1 MDNREILT
9 RFKSGA
15 LDRQQVLALLSGA
28 GTGTESAAAPAR
40 GTAPDRGAAPAP
52 PSAAPERRPAPR
64 TVPPPAARP
73 ADEGYAVVAVDC
85 RFPGADGPAAFWE
98 AGLRAPDGPGPVP
111 QGRPGA
117 EDGEGESAQGYFL
130 DGVDAF
136 DPAPF
141 RIEAAE
147 AASMDPQERL
157 LLHCAWQALEGAGH
171 AGARLDALT
180 GADGEPRDVGV
191 FTAVTSRDYARLA
204 DGRSGPAGYHLHTAA
219 RLSHVLDLHGP
230 SQNVDTGASSFL
242 TAVHQALGAL
252 RAGECAAAL
261 VAAAELRLHPG
272 RHHDGGGEGVAVILL
287 KPLAAARA
295 AGDRVHAVLTASAVG
310 HPGRGTSAALRDR
323 LRHRVLDRTGEG
335 PLVLEEDAAGAAARV
350 GRAGAATGAA
360 ALLRAVLQL
369 RHAVLLPG
377 PARERPAPWEAGPG
391 AGPRTALVGV
401 HEDDAPH
408 AVLVVR
414 EPPPATAVAPR
425 DPEEDG
431 GPQLVLL
438 SAATPAHLAATA
450 GRLADWL
457 GSFEH
462 AGRAAPGPGA
472 VARELRLGRA
482 VMDCRLA
489 VVVDGTAQLAEALA
503 GFADGVAGP
512 GPSPVRSAD
521 LRDGTADP
529 LLLTGLAETRG
540 YVAAL
545 WRGRRYEQL
554 TRLWLAGVDVLA
566 RDTAPGA
573 APVLDL
579 PPGALLPARSWP
591 AGDTA
596 SDAGGARGD
605 G

>member
-15 LDRQQVLALLSGA
+15 LDRQQVLALLSG
-28 GTGTESAAAPAR
+28 TGTDRAAAA
-40 GTAPDRGAAPAP
+40 AP
-52 PSAAPERRPAPR
+52 PSAAPVRRPVPR
-64 TVPPPAARP
+64 HVPQPAART

-111 QGRPGA
+111 PGRPGA
-117 EDGEGESAQGYFL
+117 GEGDGEGEGGGAQGYFL

-136 DPAPF
+136 DPGPF
-141 RIEAAE
+141 GIEAAE

-157 LLHCAWQALEGAGH
+157 LLHCAWQALEGAGY

-191 FTAVTSRDYARLA
+191 FAAVTSRDYARPA
-204 DGRSGPAGYHLHTAA
+204 DGRYGPAGHHLHTAA
-219 RLSHVLDLHGP
+219 RVSHVLDLHGP

-323 LRHRVLDRTGEG
+323 LRRRVLDGGGEG
-335 PLVLEEDAAGAAARV
+335 PVVLEEDAAGAVSRV

-377 PARERPAPWEAGPG
+377 PARERPAPWETGPA

-414 EPPPATAVAPR
+414 EPPPPAVAPC
-425 DPEEDG
+425 DPEQDD

-450 GRLADWL
+450 GRFADWL

-462 AGRAAPGPGA
+462 TGRAAPGPGA

-482 VMDCRLA
+482 VRDCRLA

-503 GFADGVAGP
+503 GFADGAAGP

-521 LRDGTADP
+521 LRDGAADP
-529 LLLTGLAETRG
+529 LLLTALAETRG

-566 RDTAPGA
+566 RDTVPGA

-579 PPGALLPARSWP
+579 PAGALLPGRWWP
-591 AGDTA
+591 AADTGT
-596 SDAGGARGD
+596 DAGGARGD

>member
-15 LDRQQVLALLSGA
+15 LDRQQVLALLA
-28 GTGTESAAAPAR
+28 GTSAQR
-40 GTAPDRGAAPAP
+40 GTAPAGPSTAPVRRPVPAPAAPL
-52 PSAAPERRPAPR
+52 
-64 TVPPPAARP
+64 
-73 ADEGYAVVAVDC
+73 DEGYALVAVDC
-85 RFPGADGPAAFWE
+85 RFPGADGPDAFWE
-98 AGLRAPDGPGPVP
+98 TGLRAPDGPGPVP
-111 QGRPGA
+111 PERPGA
-117 EDGEGESAQGYFL
+117 GGGATGYFL

-136 DPAPF
+136 DPGPF
-141 RIEAAE
+141 RLAPAE

-157 LLHCAWQALEGAGH
+157 LLHCAWQALEGAGY

-180 GADGEPRDVGV
+180 GADGERRDVGV
-191 FTAVTSRDYARLA
+191 FTAVTSRDYAA
-204 DGRSGPAGYHLHTAA
+204 PAAERSEPGHHLHTAA
-219 RLSHVLDLHGP
+219 RVSHVLDLRGP
-230 SQNVDTGASSFL
+230 SQNVDTGPSSFL

-261 VAAAELRLHPG
+261 VATAELRLHPA
-272 RHHDGGGEGVAVILL
+272 RQEDGGGEGVTVILL

-310 HPGRGTSAALRDR
+310 HPGRGTAAALRDR
-323 LRHRVLDRTGEG
+323 LRRRVLDGTGEG
-335 PLVLEEDAAGAAARV
+335 PAVLDEDADSAAAQV
-350 GRAGAATGAA
+350 GRAGVATGAA

-377 PARERPAPWEAGPG
+377 PARERPAPWETDTA
-391 AGPRTALVGV
+391 AGPRTALAGV
-401 HEDDAPH
+401 HGDGAPH
-408 AVLVVR
+408 AVVVVR
-414 EPPPATAVAPR
+414 EPPPADLAPR
-425 DPEEDG
+425 GPEPQD

-450 GRLADWL
+450 GRFADWL

-462 AGRAAPGPGA
+462 AGRVAPGAGA

-489 VVVDGTAQLAEALA
+489 VVVQDTPSLAEALA
-503 GFADGVAGP
+503 GFAADVGGT
-512 GPSPVRSAD
+512 GPSAVRSAD
-521 LRDGTADP
+521 LREGAADP

-540 YVAAL
+540 YVEAL
-545 WRGRRYEQL
+545 WRGRRFEQL

-566 RDTAPGA
+566 RDAVPGR

-579 PPGALLPARSWP
+579 PTGALLPGRWRLAAD
-591 AGDTA
+591 AGT
-596 SDAGGARGD
+596 DAGGARGD